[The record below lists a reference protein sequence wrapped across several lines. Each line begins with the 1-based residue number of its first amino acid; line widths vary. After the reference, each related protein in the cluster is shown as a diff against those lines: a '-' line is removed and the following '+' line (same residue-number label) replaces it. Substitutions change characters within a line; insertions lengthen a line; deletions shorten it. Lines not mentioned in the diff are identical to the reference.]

1 MMALRARDMGHGGQT
16 IDMNILEPIMT
27 AVGPAAMV
35 YDQLGIV
42 EQRHGNRSTNNAPR
56 NTYKTRDGAWV
67 AVSTSAQRIAER
79 VMTLIGHPEVIEQPW
94 FASGR
99 GRVEH
104 VDELDAYL
112 GDWIGQRSRAEVLA
126 AFDEAGAAIAP
137 VYDARDIVE
146 DPHIR
151 ATEMLTEVADPDVG
165 PLLMHNVMW
174 KLSKTPGSI
183 RFTGR
188 ELGADTDDV
197 LGGLGYSAADLDR
210 LRANG
215 TIA

>member
-1 MMALRARDMGHGGQT
+1 
-16 IDMNILEPIMT
+16 
-27 AVGPAAMV
+27 
-35 YDQLGIV
+35 
-42 EQRHGNRSTNNAPR
+42 
-56 NTYKTRDGAWV
+56 
-67 AVSTSAQRIAER
+67 
-79 VMTLIGHPEVIEQPW
+79 
-94 FASGR
+94 
-99 GRVEH
+99 
-104 VDELDAYL
+104 
-112 GDWIGQRSRAEVLA
+112 
-126 AFDEAGAAIAP
+126 
-137 VYDARDIVE
+137 
-146 DPHIR
+146 
-151 ATEMLTEVADPDVG
+151 MLTEVADPDVG